1 VLKALTVMRMGQLFS
16 IYPDV
21 DQARL
26 AFRPKE

>member
-1 VLKALTVMRMGQLFS
+1 MHMGKLFE

-26 AFRPKE
+26 AFRPTSEK